1 MGQDSGVGQDS
12 RVGRAAVLCLC
23 LGLGGAIC
31 GCSHSAEFVHP
42 EFESYGVQHI
52 GVFDVENETVYQLND
67 VSFGGI
73 LQRGFFGVRQYNIPA
88 VLRSGIEAAL
98 LRKSYETLALGKRP
112 EGDVRGTI
120 DATSD
125 EESPAGSPAAAAST
139 TSGTPPLAV
148 DPGGRLHDAELT
160 CRIVFWQGNPGARP
174 EMKVAFRLELYSVA
188 GREKLYAGTFTA
200 RYKQGPR
207 GQSQVDVARLIRT
220 AVIGAFSDLP
230 AAARGED

>member
-1 MGQDSGVGQDS
+1 M
-12 RVGRAAVLCLC
+12 
-23 LGLGGAIC
+23 
-31 GCSHSAEFVHP
+31 
-42 EFESYGVQHI
+42 QHI
-52 GVFDVENETVYQLND
+52 GVFDVENETVYQLD
-67 VSFGGI
+67 AVSFGGI
-73 LQRGFFGVRQYNIPA
+73 LQRGIFGVRQYNIPA
-88 VLRSGIEAAL
+88 VLRAGIEEAL

-112 EGDVRGTI
+112 EGDVHGTI
-120 DATSD
+120 D
-125 EESPAGSPAAAAST
+125 EESSARSPAAAAST

-160 CRIVFWQGNPGARP
+160 CRIVYWQGNPGTRP
-174 EMKVAFRLELYSVA
+174 EMKVGFRLELYSAA

-207 GQSQVDVARLIRT
+207 GQSQVDVARLIRS